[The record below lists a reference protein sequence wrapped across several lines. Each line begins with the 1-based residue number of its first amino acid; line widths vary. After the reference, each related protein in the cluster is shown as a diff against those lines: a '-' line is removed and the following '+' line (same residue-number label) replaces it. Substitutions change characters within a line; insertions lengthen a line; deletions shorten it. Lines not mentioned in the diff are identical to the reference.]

1 MTKAAGSIPFRRSAR
16 IQVRIP
22 VTLSGTL
29 ADGKPFTEETY
40 VITVSKFGGRLKTEI
55 PLKVGAEVH
64 LQPRNRGES
73 APFRVVWVGRKDTSR
88 AGEIGIEY
96 VNLSSLLGVTFPG

>member
-1 MTKAAGSIPFRRSAR
+1 MAKPIDPEPYRRSAR

-29 ADGKPFTEETY
+29 QDGKPFTEETY
-40 VITVSKFGGRLKTEI
+40 VTTVSKFGGKVKTST
-55 PLKVGAEVH
+55 PLKVGAEVTVA
-64 LQPRNRGES
+64 PRNLEGS
-73 APFRVVWVGRKDTSR
+73 ARFRVVWVGREGSSR

-96 VNLSSLLGVTFPG
+96 LELSNLLGVTFPE

>member
-1 MTKAAGSIPFRRSAR
+1 MTKATGSIPFRRSAR